1 MPKEPLGNVSK
12 VVIKQLKGKLLLAN
26 KALEFLKMATP
37 FGHVSVRIPGTE
49 TFLITGPV
57 APAMATMED
66 IVVCDMNGNVL
77 QGKYRK
83 TYSEVAVHTGVY
95 KKRKEFNSV
104 VHSHSTYVIALSLAN
119 LTVLPASLNS
129 NLLGRLPNGLCKP
142 IGLYKKVVLIDR
154 QTFGEEVADLLGPNK
169 AVILKGHGA
178 MVVGNSIE
186 DAIFTARNLETAA
199 MLQWMANCVGNV
211 VPLTPKE
218 IIQLNET
225 RKWRNQPLMAEDR
238 EWKYYEHLLRKNP
251 GRQKTK

>member
-1 MPKEPLGNVSK
+1 MPNKPVANASK
-12 VVIKQLKGKLLLAN
+12 AAIKQLREKLILAN
-26 KALEFLKMATP
+26 QALEFLKMATP

-49 TFLITGPV
+49 TFLITRAV

-77 QGKYRK
+77 EGKYTS

-104 VHSHSTYVIALSLAN
+104 IHSHSTYVAALSVAN
-119 LTVLPASLNS
+119 LTVLPTSLNS
-129 NLLGRLPNGLCKP
+129 NLVGRKP
-142 IGLYKKVVLIDR
+142 IGLYKKVVTIDR

-178 MVVGNSIE
+178 VCVGNSIE
-186 DAIFTARNLETAA
+186 EALFVARNLETAA
-199 MLQWMANCVGNV
+199 MLQWMGSCVGKV
-211 VPLTPKE
+211 IPLTAQE
-218 IIQLNET
+218 IVQLNET

-238 EWKYYEHLLRKNP
+238 EWKYYEHVL
-251 GRQKTK
+251 TKGSRNK

>member
-12 VVIKQLKGKLLLAN
+12 VVIRQLKEKLILAN

-77 QGKYRK
+77 QGKYKK
-83 TYSEVAVHTGVY
+83 TYSEVAVHTGIY

-104 VHSHSTYVIALSLAN
+104 VHSHSTHVIALSLAN
-119 LTVLPASLNS
+119 LTVLPTSLNS
-129 NLLGRLPNGLCKP
+129 NLVGPQA

-169 AVILKGHGA
+169 AVILKGHGGV
-178 MVVGNSIE
+178 VVGNSIE

-199 MLQWMANCVGNV
+199 MLQWMASCVGDV
-211 VPLTPKE
+211 APLTPQE

-251 GRQKTK
+251 RRQKIK